1 MNGTEPWWALGPGT
15 FMSDVIFPL
24 MGMVIFVALIIA
36 EKICDRW
43 MHKRMSR
50 TVQIILYGSL
60 ALSVAFFCVHLV
72 ARYCNFVQW
81 PPTGQK
87 IEHPYVSP
95 YAHPDKETDLRW

>member
-1 MNGTEPWWALGPGT
+1 
-15 FMSDVIFPL
+15 MSDVIFPL
-24 MGMVIFVALIIA
+24 MGMVIFVVLIIA